1 MNEQEQQIVQLV
13 QAAMQGD
20 QKAQQQ
26 IQQIQQAAQQG
37 NQQAVQLMQMIQQI
51 AQQLQQQQAQVARL
65 GAKLQYINQ
74 LRGKCPEGYEMQYFK
89 NGGKTCSKC
98 VAKQAMQQGGDMDPV
113 SAFKCGRKMKPKSAC
128 GSKIKAACGSKVQ
141 SNKCGKPL
149 LEKRGCKKK
158 KCELGALLEKCGGK
172 AKKKKCEEGAMLKC
186 GGSTLKKKKMSCGNK
201 LKNC

>member
-13 QAAMQGD
+13 QAAMQGN
-20 QKAQQQ
+20 QQAQQQ

-89 NGGKTCSKC
+89 NG
-98 VAKQAMQQGGDMDPV
+98 Q
-113 SAFKCGRKMKPKSAC
+113 
-128 GSKIKAACGSKVQ
+128 
-141 SNKCGKPL
+141 
-149 LEKRGCKKK
+149 
-158 KCELGALLEKCGGK
+158 
-172 AKKKKCEEGAMLKC
+172 
-186 GGSTLKKKKMSCGNK
+186 
-201 LKNC
+201 

>member
-1 MNEQEQQIVQLV
+1 
-13 QAAMQGD
+13 MQML
-20 QKAQQQ
+20 QSIK
-26 IQQIQQAAQQG
+26 QAAQQG
-37 NQQAVQLMQMIQQI
+37 NAQAQQFIQNFQQI
-51 AQQLQQQQAQVARL
+51 TQVARL

-89 NGGKTCSKC
+89 NGGTCGKC

-128 GSKIKAACGSKVQ
+128 GSKMKAACGSKVQ

-149 LEKRGCKKK
+149 LEKCGGKKK

-186 GGSTLKKKKMSCGNK
+186 GNKIKKK
-201 LKNC
+201 

>member
-13 QAAMQGD
+13 QAAMQGN
-20 QKAQQQ
+20 QQAQQQ

-89 NGGKTCSKC
+89 NGGTCGKC

-128 GSKIKAACGSKVQ
+128 GSKMKAACGSKVQ

-149 LEKRGCKKK
+149 LEKRGGKKK

-186 GGSTLKKKKMSCGNK
+186 GGSTPKKKKMSCGNK

>member
-13 QAAMQGD
+13 QAAMQGN
-20 QKAQQQ
+20 QQAQQQ

-128 GSKIKAACGSKVQ
+128 GSKMKAACGSKVQ

-149 LEKRGCKKK
+149 LEKRSCKKK

-172 AKKKKCEEGAMLKC
+172 AKKKCEEGAMLKC
-186 GGSTLKKKKMSCGNK
+186 GGSTPKKKKMSCGNK